1 MKNSRKNKKWMH
13 LIALAIFVGV
23 VACSMFMSSA
33 ATRTYSISSGT
44 KFKHQIM
51 VNSGNA
57 FTTTASW
64 SHFAKQKYGYMFAA
78 TGNPN
83 STSKDS
89 EYFKLSGYFRY

>member
-33 ATRTYSISSGT
+33 AT
-44 KFKHQIM
+44 
-51 VNSGNA
+51 
-57 FTTTASW
+57 
-64 SHFAKQKYGYMFAA
+64 
-78 TGNPN
+78 GNPN